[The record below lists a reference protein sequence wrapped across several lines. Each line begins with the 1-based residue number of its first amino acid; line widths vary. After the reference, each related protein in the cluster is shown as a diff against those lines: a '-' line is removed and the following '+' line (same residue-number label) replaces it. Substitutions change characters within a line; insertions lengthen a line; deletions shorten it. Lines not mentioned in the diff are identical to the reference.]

1 MDSEWITTESGTT
14 VLGFEYGLRL
24 AVSSPLYHGLYH
36 KGFLFR
42 PAQGRMSEER
52 LWWSGSLCCGR
63 VRVRTAGLRKRP
75 PWYPFFCFSLCLPGS
90 PQPHLIGLVG
100 PHFMNRTPYVN
111 FLDVRHNSR
120 FKKKKKS
127 LSSSSWYPLCGLL
140 EQLFHFWE
148 VSMQKGGNLTPQ
160 ECRPCLLAREV
171 VQAMTS

>member
-42 PAQGRMSEER
+42 PAKGRMSEER
-52 LWWSGSLCCGR
+52 LWWSGSLCCGQ
-63 VRVRTAGLRKRP
+63 VRVRASGLRKRP

-120 FKKKKKS
+120 FKKKKKHRFPPPPDIHFVVCWS
-127 LSSSSWYPLCGLL
+127 NSSTFERFRCKKAATWPRKSAVHAYWPV
-140 EQLFHFWE
+140 E
-148 VSMQKGGNLTPQ
+148 
-160 ECRPCLLAREV
+160 
-171 VQAMTS
+171 